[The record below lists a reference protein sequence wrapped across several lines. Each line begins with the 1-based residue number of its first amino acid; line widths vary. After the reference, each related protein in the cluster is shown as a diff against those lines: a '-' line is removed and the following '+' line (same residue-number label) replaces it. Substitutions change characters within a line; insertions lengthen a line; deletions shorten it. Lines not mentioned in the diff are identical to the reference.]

1 MNFILFVTSSIFEME
16 IESEDAENGEFKMRD
31 RLLNGQHRVAP
42 TSHDVEFIDAI
53 KEVIRRFGPSCLAFQ
68 DNIILLIN
76 FLFIGMLDDPVAIS
90 AWGLAVFTTDITIV
104 SIGKGLWWGIDTL
117 AKINFLILIYTL
129 FPKHMEEMI
138 ILCEEFT

>member
-1 MNFILFVTSSIFEME
+1 MNFILFLTLSIFEME
-16 IESEDAENGEFKMRD
+16 IESDNAENGEFKMRD
-31 RLLNGQHRVAP
+31 RLLNGQHRVTP

-76 FLFIGMLDDPVAIS
+76 FLFIGMLDDPLAIS

-104 SIGKGLWWGIDTL
+104 SIGKGFFLQVSL
-117 AKINFLILIYTL
+117 LKINYNIFWLPH
-129 FPKHMEEMI
+129 FNNVWVGW
-138 ILCEEFT
+138 